1 MQVWDTAGQE
11 RFRTITASYY
21 RGSNGIIVVYDVTD
35 RDSFDHVSYWMKE
48 IERLATP
55 DVCKLLVGNK
65 ADLTEKRAVTTEEGQ
80 ALANQFGVTFVET
93 SAKENTNVE
102 EIFAKMAE
110 AMNKKAGT
118 FAGAAGEGAVPLKRS
133 QPIQEKSGC
142 C

>member
-21 RGSNGIIVVYDVTD
+21 RGSNGIIIVYDVTD
-35 RDSFDHVSYWMKE
+35 RESFDHVSYWMKE
-48 IERLATP
+48 IDRLATA

-80 ALANQFGVTFVET
+80 ALANQFGITFVET

-110 AMNKKAGT
+110 AMQKKAG
-118 FAGAAGEGAVPLKRS
+118 ALVGSSDSQSVPLKRS
-133 QPIQEKSGC
+133 QPLPDKSSC